1 MNGDKI
7 MFEINGH
14 TKQLGIIGYP
24 VEHTFSPNMHNFISE
39 TVHNNYV
46 YGAWCV
52 KPEDLKDAIGGMRAL
67 GISGINVTAPHK
79 VEVMKY
85 IDVVTDGAKKLG
97 SVNTVVNR
105 DGKLYGYN
113 TDADGFCM
121 ALTKAGIEIENSRIL
136 IIGAGGV
143 VRPTLIRLIDN
154 KPKSITVVNRTKSKA
169 KTLAEDILKSTG
181 FEVNTEIDKLE
192 FDIVINTTSAGME
205 PQENVMPIENIE
217 EINDLSF
224 INENTAAVDMIYNPD
239 KTLFLQEAE
248 KRGAKILNGLG
259 MLIYQGMIAYEL
271 FTDTKLPDDMGERIK
286 KEVFGR

>member
-85 IDVVTDGAKKLG
+85 IDVITDGAK
-97 SVNTVVNR
+97 S
-105 DGKLYGYN
+105 
-113 TDADGFCM
+113 
-121 ALTKAGIEIENSRIL
+121 
-136 IIGAGGV
+136 
-143 VRPTLIRLIDN
+143 
-154 KPKSITVVNRTKSKA
+154 
-169 KTLAEDILKSTG
+169 LA
-181 FEVNTEIDKLE
+181 
-192 FDIVINTTSAGME
+192 
-205 PQENVMPIENIE
+205 
-217 EINDLSF
+217 
-224 INENTAAVDMIYNPD
+224 
-239 KTLFLQEAE
+239 
-248 KRGAKILNGLG
+248 R
-259 MLIYQGMIAYEL
+259 
-271 FTDTKLPDDMGERIK
+271 
-286 KEVFGR
+286 

>member
-85 IDVVTDGAKKLG
+85 IDVVTDRCKKLG
-97 SVNTVVNR
+97 SVNTVVTGTVN
-105 DGKLYGYN
+105 Y
-113 TDADGFCM
+113 TA
-121 ALTKAGIEIENSRIL
+121 
-136 IIGAGGV
+136 IIQTRTAFV
-143 VRPTLIRLIDN
+143 WHLQ
-154 KPKSITVVNRTKSKA
+154 KPVLKSK
-169 KTLAEDILKSTG
+169 TAEYL
-181 FEVNTEIDKLE
+181 
-192 FDIVINTTSAGME
+192 
-205 PQENVMPIENIE
+205 
-217 EINDLSF
+217 
-224 INENTAAVDMIYNPD
+224 
-239 KTLFLQEAE
+239 
-248 KRGAKILNGLG
+248 
-259 MLIYQGMIAYEL
+259 
-271 FTDTKLPDDMGERIK
+271 
-286 KEVFGR
+286 

>member
-105 DGKLYGYN
+105 DSL
-113 TDADGFCM
+113 FC
-121 ALTKAGIEIENSRIL
+121 
-136 IIGAGGV
+136 
-143 VRPTLIRLIDN
+143 
-154 KPKSITVVNRTKSKA
+154 
-169 KTLAEDILKSTG
+169 
-181 FEVNTEIDKLE
+181 
-192 FDIVINTTSAGME
+192 
-205 PQENVMPIENIE
+205 
-217 EINDLSF
+217 
-224 INENTAAVDMIYNPD
+224 
-239 KTLFLQEAE
+239 
-248 KRGAKILNGLG
+248 
-259 MLIYQGMIAYEL
+259 
-271 FTDTKLPDDMGERIK
+271 
-286 KEVFGR
+286 